1 MRRNAIQCTQRQV
14 SADPGAG
21 LNRKNQQGFFK
32 TESGPPPTYQ
42 SSQTACKGKCKC
54 CGRRCCRRR
63 GPSTRVK
70 NVSST
75 VTQSIPTVTR
85 RLRLITRDRA
95 LVAIVNGC
103 VSRGPSPN
111 VVTCRND
118 VSMLMFVKQISKS
131 VVIQVQSVY
140 FAYVV
145 TSRRTSSSM

>member
-1 MRRNAIQCTQRQV
+1 MRRNAIQCTRRQV

-21 LNRKNQQGFFK
+21 LNRINQQGVFK
-32 TESGPPPTYQ
+32 TESGPTAYLPPHQ

-75 VTQSIPTVTR
+75 VTQSIPTVTQ

-95 LVAIVNGC
+95 LVAIVYVS

-111 VVTCRND
+111 VVTGRND
-118 VSMLMFVKQISKS
+118 VSMFMFVKQISKS
-131 VVIQVQSVY
+131 VVLRYS
-140 FAYVV
+140 
-145 TSRRTSSSM
+145 